1 MDNKTLAEKMK
12 VVLATAHAFAL
23 KAHNYHWNVT
33 GPNFIEYHEFLGEIY
48 SQVQADTDNYAEYI
62 RILGVFAPGSLKRFA
77 ELSRISD
84 ELTIPASNVM
94 FTRILADNATI
105 LMLLKNLHDDATEAK
120 HFALTS
126 FIETR
131 LEYHEKLG
139 WMLSSLLA
147 VAA

>member
-33 GPNFIEYHEFLGEIY
+33 GPHFIEYHEFFGGIY
-48 SQVQADTDNYAEYI
+48 SQIQADTDSYAEYI
-62 RILGVFAPGSLKRFA
+62 RILGVFAPGSLSRFL
-77 ELSRISD
+77 ELSRVSD
-84 ELTIPASNVM
+84 ELTIPAPNVM
-94 FTRILADNATI
+94 FTRLLADNTTLI
-105 LMLLKNLHDDATEAK
+105 KLLKNLHSDATEAQN
-120 HFALTS
+120 FALTS

-139 WMLSSLLA
+139 WMLNSLL
-147 VAA
+147 VA